1 MDKSFTKGQNIMDL
15 SSSLLEE
22 STMTNTEH
30 TDWQREAQEEA
41 GGDRGQWQE
50 MGKHEALDDL
60 EAMGG

>member
-1 MDKSFTKGQNIMDL
+1 MDL